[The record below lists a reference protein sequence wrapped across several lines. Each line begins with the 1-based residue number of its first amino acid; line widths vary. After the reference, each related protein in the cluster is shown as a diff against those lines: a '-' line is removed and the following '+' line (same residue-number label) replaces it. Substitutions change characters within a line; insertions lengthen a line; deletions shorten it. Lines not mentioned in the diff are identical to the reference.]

1 MRAMRKCQA
10 NVLSGLILAASVI
23 ATWTLILSWAHA
35 SLESLH
41 RSVFEEVT
49 TGIEAL
55 KENIVIEDFI
65 YQAGNDYALIAIRN
79 VGMNNVKISKVYV
92 NDTEVTVL
100 NIIIDGVEYSSDI
113 TINEGAYAYIK
124 ISFSATQVK
133 YVRLKIMSER
143 EVNYY
148 AGFKVS

>member
-1 MRAMRKCQA
+1 MRNMRKCQA

-41 RSVFEEVT
+41 RSIFEEVT
-49 TGIEAL
+49 TGIETL

-65 YQAGNDYALIAIRN
+65 YQVGNNYALIAVRN
-79 VGMNNVKISKVYV
+79 VGMNSVKINKVYV

-100 NIIIDGVEYSSDI
+100 SIIVNGVEYSSDI
-113 TINEGAYAYIK
+113 TINTGTYAYIK

-133 YVRLKIMSER
+133 YVKVKIISER
-143 EVNYY
+143 EVRYY